1 MAAEKKKKDKTEVK
15 SGSST
20 GVQISIRWKVVAGF
34 TILFTIVYFLALILF
49 TNIAVDFAENQIQD
63 DLTQALSGAAE
74 IVDVDMMIALASDA
88 ESLGEDGA
96 ALKEFAI
103 VDDRYTVL
111 MDQLDTVRTAEPDA
125 MPYIY
130 IPVNPEIGEI
140 EYVVDLNE
148 RHDPDAAAYF
158 LEHDISRSGSLI
170 RGLDELYYRPV
181 DHRTVESIKNFAE
194 GFEESTPWLYE
205 SLTTFGA
212 WLTDSG
218 IFPKREFGAY
228 GDNFGRWASGYMPL
242 TDSSGEKVG
251 GIGLD
256 FTADYVNDVGTSA
269 KRNVQNAFLIVFP
282 VMLVLVLLVSNF
294 FTRPLITL
302 SAAAK
307 KVGEGDYETDF
318 SELISERYR
327 DEIDSLA
334 QSFSIMVDKVYQ
346 REQTLKR
353 QVARLKIEID
363 EVKQKEGVQE
373 IVETDFF
380 RHLQTRAND
389 LRSERKGKKPKS
401 D

>member
-1 MAAEKKKKDKTEVK
+1 MAAEKKKKEK
-15 SGSST
+15 SMMKLGSST
-20 GVQISIRWKVVAGF
+20 GVQISIRWKVLVGF
-34 TILFTIVYFLALILF
+34 TVLFTIVYLLALALF
-49 TNIAVDFAENQIQD
+49 TNTAVDFAENQIQD
-63 DLTQALSGAAE
+63 DLTQALEGAAE
-74 IVDVDMMIALASDA
+74 IVDVDMMVALASDA
-88 ESLGEDGA
+88 DNLGEDSE

-103 VDDRYTVL
+103 VDERYTIL
-111 MDQLDTVRTAEPDA
+111 MDQLDTVRMAEPDA
-125 MPYIY
+125 MPYLY

-181 DHRTVESIKNFAE
+181 DHRTVESMMNFAE
-194 GFEESTPWLYE
+194 RFEESAPWLYE
-205 SLTTFGA
+205 TLTTFGG
-212 WLTDSG
+212 WLTDIG
-218 IFPKREFGAY
+218 IFPERDFGAY

-242 TDSSGEKVG
+242 TDSGGKKVG
-251 GIGLD
+251 GIGVD
-256 FTADYVNDVGTSA
+256 FLADYVNDVGASA

-302 SAAAK
+302 TAAAE

-318 SELISERYR
+318 SELISDRYR
-327 DEIDSLA
+327 DEIDTLA
-334 QSFSIMVDKVYQ
+334 QVFSIMVDKVYQ
-346 REQTLKR
+346 REQVLKQ

-380 RHLQTRAND
+380 QQLQSRANV
-389 LRSERKGKKPKS
+389 LRSERKGKKSK
-401 D
+401 